1 MKFQKNVLVNRS
13 SDHDDNDDNVDNV
26 DNDDNSDNGENDS
39 LSVPMFRKMFTSC
52 VQKSRG

>member
-1 MKFQKNVLVNRS
+1 M
-13 SDHDDNDDNVDNV
+13 SDHDDNDDNIDNV